1 MNQDIWDEFEKIA
14 VAQGL
19 ISVAEEDGQSGT
31 LPRRYDSLSDDA
43 IRLLYNIEPDL
54 ENKKNIVE
62 FAHPETA
69 VVGRAYDAMNSIVEN
84 EQQHQDMMAYIA
96 LKMPNGQLTQ
106 RRYVAAKK
114 ELLDSL
120 IRSAFTLD
128 NQDEEG
134 LMALADS
141 CSQRLEER
149 QIKKEAIAPLAIA
162 GIAAAVLGLGY
173 YFTKGAPPA
182 EDVYQN
188 AQKVI
193 DALEPLSD
201 RAYAAP
207 IRRDM
212 ANVMNMAKQ
221 VYNVKTQLIAIHS
234 VDEAITAA
242 QQADEKQKAE
252 VAHQILTNYM
262 TQLSKIK
269 SAIKGWVAAIRA
281 MTGEDTEQRGDWSAK
296 LHALWSSSVNTPEE
310 DLVEAIEGKSDLFAK
325 LKQFIPGT
333 QDTHGGER
341 GQDVV
346 MGGLLGSINQ
356 ELKKFQGAI
365 DVAKEKTP
373 EIHETLAQ
381 AAAKE
386 APSLAPTPAPKP
398 ATKPANTDAP
408 IASNQPRPQSPSMA
422 DLNNELLATLGL
434 NG

>member
-1 MNQDIWDEFEKIA
+1 MSHDIWDEFEKIA

-31 LPRRYDSLSDDA
+31 LPRSYDSLSDDA
-43 IRLLYNIEPDL
+43 IRLLYNIEP
-54 ENKKNIVE
+54 EPEKKKNIVE

-69 VVGRAYDAMNSIVEN
+69 TVGRAYDAMNSVVEN

-128 NQDEEG
+128 SQEEEK
-134 LMALADS
+134 LMVLADS
-141 CSQRLEER
+141 CAQRLEER
-149 QIKKEAIAPLAIA
+149 QMKKEAIAPLAVA

-173 YFTKGAPPA
+173 YFFSGAPPA

-193 DALEPLSD
+193 TALNPLSD

-212 ANVMNMAKQ
+212 INAMNMAKQ
-221 VYNVKTQLIAIHS
+221 VYNVKTQLVPIHS
-234 VDEAITAA
+234 VDESISAA
-242 QQADEKQKAE
+242 QQEDEKKKAE
-252 VAHQILTNYM
+252 AAHQIVTNYM
-262 TQLSKIK
+262 NQLAKIK
-269 SAIKGWVAAIRA
+269 GAIKGWASAIRIMA
-281 MTGEDTEQRGDWSAK
+281 SEDTEERGSWSAK
-296 LHALWSSSVNTPEE
+296 LHALTRSFTDTPEE
-310 DLVEAIEGKSDLFAK
+310 TLIYALEGKADVFSTI
-325 LKQFIPGT
+325 KQFAPGKQEST
-333 QDTHGGER
+333 S
-341 GQDVV
+341 
-346 MGGLLGSINQ
+346 GGLLGAIDQ
-356 ELKKFQGAI
+356 ELVKFQGAI

-381 AAAKE
+381 AASKE
-386 APSLAPTPAPKP
+386 AQPKP
-398 ATKPANTDAP
+398 TNTNAQ
-408 IASNQPRPQSPSMA
+408 IASNQPTPQKPSMG
-422 DLNNELLATLGL
+422 DLNNELLANLGL

>member
-31 LPRRYDSLSDDA
+31 LPRSYDSLSNDA
-43 IRLLYNIEPDL
+43 IRLLYNIEPDP
-54 ENKKNIVE
+54 EKKKNIIE

-69 VVGRAYDAMNSIVEN
+69 VVGRAYDAMNAVVEN
-84 EQQHQDMMAYIA
+84 EQQRHDMMTYIA

-114 ELLDSL
+114 ELLNSL

-128 NQDEEG
+128 NQDEG
-134 LMALADS
+134 NLMALADS
-141 CSQRLEER
+141 CAQRLEEN
-149 QIKKEAIAPLAIA
+149 QIKKEAIDPLAVA

-173 YFTKGAPPA
+173 YFFSGAPPA

-193 DALEPLSD
+193 TALEPLSD

-212 ANVMNMAKQ
+212 AVAMSMAKQ
-221 VYNVKTQLIAIHS
+221 VYNVKTQLIPIHS
-234 VDEAITAA
+234 VDESISAA
-242 QQADEKQKAE
+242 QQEDEKKKAE
-252 VAHQILTNYM
+252 AAHQILSNYM
-262 TQLSKIK
+262 AQLMKIK
-269 SAIKGWVAAIRA
+269 RAIKGWTSAIRIMA
-281 MTGEDTEQRGDWSAK
+281 SEDTEERGSWSAK
-296 LHALWSSSVNTPEE
+296 LHALTHSFLDTPEE
-310 DLVEAIEGKSDLFAK
+310 TLIYALEGKADVFSAI
-325 LKQFIPGT
+325 KQLVPGKQEST
-333 QDTHGGER
+333 S
-341 GQDVV
+341 
-346 MGGLLGSINQ
+346 GGLLGAIDQ
-356 ELKKFQGAI
+356 ELVKFQGAI

-381 AAAKE
+381 AAAKD
-386 APSLAPTPAPKP
+386 AQPKP
-398 ATKPANTDAP
+398 VNTNAP
-408 IASNQPRPQSPSMA
+408 IAENQSKPSMS
-422 DLNNELLATLGL
+422 DLNNELFSTLGL

>member
-31 LPRRYDSLSDDA
+31 LPRSYDSISNDA
-43 IRLLYNIEPDL
+43 IRLLYNIEPDP
-54 ENKKNIVE
+54 EKKKNIIE

-69 VVGRAYDAMNSIVEN
+69 TVGRAYDAMNSVVEN
-84 EQQHQDMMAYIA
+84 EQQRHDMMAYIA

-114 ELLDSL
+114 ELLNSL

-134 LMALADS
+134 LMVLADS
-141 CSQRLEER
+141 CAQRLEKN
-149 QIKKEAIAPLAIA
+149 QIKKEAIAPLAVAGITAVA

-173 YFTKGAPPA
+173 YFFFGAPPA

-193 DALEPLSD
+193 TALEELSD
-201 RAYAAP
+201 RSYAAP

-212 ANVMNMAKQ
+212 TVVMSMAKQ
-221 VYNVKTQLIAIHS
+221 VYNVKTQLVPISS
-234 VDEAITAA
+234 VDESISAA
-242 QQADEKQKAE
+242 QQEDEKKKAE
-252 VAHQILTNYM
+252 VAHQILSNYM
-262 TQLSKIK
+262 AQLMKIK
-269 SAIKGWVAAIRA
+269 GAIKGWTSAIRI
-281 MTGEDTEQRGDWSAK
+281 MTSEDTEERGSWSAK
-296 LHALWSSSVNTPEE
+296 LHALTHSFKDTPEE
-310 DLVEAIEGKSDLFAK
+310 TLIYALEGKADVFSAI
-325 LKQFIPGT
+325 KQLAPGKQEST
-333 QDTHGGER
+333 S
-341 GQDVV
+341 
-346 MGGLLGSINQ
+346 GGLLGAIDQ
-356 ELKKFQGAI
+356 ELVKFQGAI

-386 APSLAPTPAPKP
+386 APS
-398 ATKPANTDAP
+398 KPANTNAP
-408 IASNQPRPQSPSMA
+408 IASNQSNPQKPSMS
-422 DLNNELLATLGL
+422 DLNNELFSALGL

>member
-1 MNQDIWDEFEKIA
+1 MDEIEKFMYKCMLS
-14 VAQGL
+14 QGL

-31 LPRRYDSLSDDA
+31 LPRSYDSLSDDA
-43 IRLLYNIEPDL
+43 IRLLYNIEP
-54 ENKKNIVE
+54 EPEKKKNIVE
-62 FAHPETA
+62 FAHPETF

-128 NQDEEG
+128 NQEEES
-134 LMALADS
+134 LMVLADS
-141 CSQRLEER
+141 CAQRLEER
-149 QIKKEAIAPLAIA
+149 QIKKAIAPLAIA

-173 YFTKGAPPA
+173 YFFSGAPPA

-193 DALEPLSD
+193 TALEPLSD

-212 ANVMNMAKQ
+212 ANAMNMAKQ
-221 VYNVKTQLIAIHS
+221 VYNVKTQLVPIHS
-234 VDEAITAA
+234 VDESISAA
-242 QQADEKQKAE
+242 QKEDEKNRAE
-252 VAHQILTNYM
+252 AAHQIVTNYM
-262 TQLSKIK
+262 NQLAKIK
-269 SAIKGWVAAIRA
+269 GAIKGWTSAIRIMA
-281 MTGEDTEQRGDWSAK
+281 GEDTEERGSWSAK
-296 LHALWSSSVNTPEE
+296 LHALTRSFTDTPEE
-310 DLVEAIEGKSDLFAK
+310 TLIYALEGKSDAFSAI
-325 LKQFIPGT
+325 KQFAPGKQENT
-333 QDTHGGER
+333 S
-341 GQDVV
+341 
-346 MGGLLGSINQ
+346 GGLLGAIDQ
-356 ELKKFQGAI
+356 ELIKFQGAI

-373 EIHETLAQ
+373 EIHETLSQ
-381 AAAKE
+381 AAAKVQ
-386 APSLAPTPAPKP
+386 PKP
-398 ATKPANTDAP
+398 AMNTNVP
-408 IASNQPRPQSPSMA
+408 IASNQSAPQKPSMG